1 MRSAVGL
8 AVLLLLLAGCLL
20 IPMPE
25 RGDEHSLR
33 EPIKESSLQFMNVGS
48 TTREEVLLNLG
59 GPDLFSVGFVYRW
72 MTEYGFILIGLI
84 GPSLGGR
91 ADVYS
96 VYELVIEFD
105 DNGIVKHYETNR
117 IYRWDEKTSFY

>member
-1 MRSAVGL
+1 MRNAVSL

-20 IPMPE
+20 IPIPE
-25 RGDEHSLR
+25 HGDEHSLR

-59 GPDLFSVGFVYRW
+59 DPDLFSVGFVYRW
-72 MTEYGFILIGLI
+72 MTEYSFILILI
-84 GPSLGGR
+84 GTGVGGGR

-117 IYRWDEKTSFY
+117 IYRWDEKTSF